1 METRHIVNYRLLKEE
16 IRSLKTERKEQE
28 ERIAKQLN
36 EVVKVIQ
43 DPAPV
48 LKNTL
53 HKLAKDQE
61 VRGDLLKVGI
71 HYAGD
76 FLVDTLI
83 QKKGPALIA
92 GLLSKL
98 EDKTKDS
105 SIGKIIR
112 SLGQLFK
119 ADSTK
124 KEKPSPEN

>member
-1 METRHIVNYRLLKEE
+1 METQHIVNYRLLKEE
-16 IRSLKTERKEQE
+16 IRSLKIERKEQE
-28 ERIAKQLN
+28 ERIVKQLN
-36 EVVKVIQ
+36 EVLKVIQ
-43 DPAPV
+43 DPAPI

-53 HKLAKDQE
+53 HKLAKDEE

>member
-1 METRHIVNYRLLKEE
+1 METQHIVNYRLLKEE
-16 IRSLKTERKEQE
+16 IRSLKIERKEQE
-28 ERIAKQLN
+28 ERIVKQLN

-43 DPAPV
+43 DPAPI

-53 HKLAKDQE
+53 HKLAKDEE

>member
-1 METRHIVNYRLLKEE
+1 METQHIVNYRLLKEE
-16 IRSLKTERKEQE
+16 IRSLKIERKEQE
-28 ERIAKQLN
+28 ERIVKQLN
-36 EVVKVIQ
+36 EVLKVIQ
-43 DPAPV
+43 DPAPI

-53 HKLAKDQE
+53 HKLAKDEE

-119 ADSTK
+119 TDV
-124 KEKPSPEN
+124 